1 VTSFEEITLILAT
14 DFRPRGAFKVLWFA
28 CLADEENTLIVL
40 SIVENVEKCANSL
53 MINVLEISR
62 LWKSCGKI

>member
-14 DFRPRGAFKVLWFA
+14 GFRPRAASKVLWFA
-28 CLADEENTLIVL
+28 CLTDEENTLIVL